1 MKKLILISTGR
12 CGTKRISE
20 ILRSLLVDFEIEVSH
35 QRPLSRLCNVLGNLM
50 YYTGN
55 MEFLKRI
62 LFKIQLKTGKGGAV
76 FCDPLTAM
84 CLPKNIVE
92 NPDVFLLHVTRND
105 HEFAQSMFRLT
116 RKRFASMF
124 AHNFIPWWQPSVWPL
139 ENLFNPNIIK
149 KYERVS
155 QLKNS
160 YFEGLSVNPNYRKV
174 TMQTCFEDGFLNE
187 LIKEVF
193 ELEIKVDRSILNI
206 KSNQST

>member
-1 MKKLILISTGR
+1 
-12 CGTKRISE
+12 
-20 ILRSLLVDFEIEVSH
+20 
-35 QRPLSRLCNVLGNLM
+35 
-50 YYTGN
+50 
-55 MEFLKRI
+55 
-62 LFKIQLKTGKGGAV
+62 
-76 FCDPLTAM
+76 
-84 CLPKNIVE
+84 
-92 NPDVFLLHVTRND
+92 
-105 HEFAQSMFRLT
+105 
-116 RKRFASMF
+116 MF